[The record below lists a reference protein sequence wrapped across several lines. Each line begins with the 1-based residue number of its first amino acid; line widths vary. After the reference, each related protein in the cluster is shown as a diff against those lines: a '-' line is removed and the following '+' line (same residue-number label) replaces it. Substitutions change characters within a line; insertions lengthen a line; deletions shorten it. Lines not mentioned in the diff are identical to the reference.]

1 MNEDILQAVRQVMV
15 DNYAILEK
23 QVARLTQELVDNRV
37 LTEGLVR
44 ENAVLRDELDRRTK
58 DFQRVQGYA
67 VRLSTQLEG
76 VRAMLGDLADR
87 ADKVADFVAGVE
99 DQAQKT
105 VAAEDWPSRS
115 TEEPA
120 GASAAGKDAVP
131 PAAPEAP
138 PVAPPEPKTET
149 KVAEDR
155 TEENRRLLDQIAGGG
170 LLPVRVDVDRATTPL
185 PPDDLKKPDE
195 ELAGII
201 ARLPQGHGE
210 RYPPERMI
218 T

>member
-37 LTEGLVR
+37 LAEGLVC

-115 TEEPA
+115 TEEPT

-131 PAAPEAP
+131 PTSPEAP
-138 PVAPPEPKTET
+138 PVAPPEPKIET
-149 KVAEDR
+149 KAAEDR
-155 TEENRRLLDQIAGGG
+155 TEANRLLLDQIIGGG
-170 LLPVRVDVDRATTPL
+170 LFPAKIVATTSL